1 MLAVRG
7 YRSTPYVALARQ
19 RLVDPFTV
27 IYSAFDRVDVDRSWE
42 ESNTKLFSVASD
54 EDRLNVGP
62 MLIDDGDAVF
72 GVFKKIPV

>member
-7 YRSTPYVALARQ
+7 YRSAPYVALARQ

-27 IYSAFDRVDVDRSWE
+27 IYSAFDCVDVDRSWE
-42 ESNTKLFSVASD
+42 ESTTKLFSIAGD

-62 MLIDDGDAVF
+62 MLIDGGDAVF
-72 GVFKKIPV
+72 GVSKKIPV